1 MESRRLPSAIKTNK
15 ITRINA
21 HLSTLQYIHQKN
33 GLADWIRKQALRVRE
48 MVQWA
53 TPCSE

>member
-21 HLSTLQYIHQKN
+21 HLSTLQYTHQKN